1 MKKISKITL
10 TVAATLSAFF
20 ALAACTEKKLELSK
34 SELADK
40 IKGGWAGQIIGCTYG
55 GPTEFRYRQK
65 MIPDDVK
72 INWDENRPITTGIFG
87 GLYDDL
93 YLDITFMDVFE
104 RFGFD
109 APRIEFQRAVGD
121 STYELWAANRALRAL
136 AGCAGKRS
144 RVSSAPPPEQG
155 SNPWSGN
162 KKARGACSGLYLVKG
177 GPSGVRTLGLGI
189 KSPLLCQLS

>member
-104 RFGFD
+104 RFGFN
-109 APRIEFQRAVGD
+109 APRIEFQRAVGE
-121 STYELWAANRALRAL
+121 STYELWAANRALRFAWL
-136 AGCAGKRS
+136 DGF
-144 RVSSAPPPEQG
+144 Q
-155 SNPWSGN
+155 
-162 KKARGACSGLYLVKG
+162 RGEPTSW
-177 GPSGVRTLGLGI
+177 
-189 KSPLLCQLS
+189 KSTRCTMI